1 MRNLLIQFG
10 IIVLILVVLTRW
22 EAIVRWFRQLQESLF
37 NGNRHQAQAP
47 KPLRDDTFGKRYA
60 AYAEEVSALSLEEA
74 RQRAEPILAD
84 SRFWRCT
91 PADESTPSRVQE
103 LGKSLCDLFT
113 RFAVIEETYGE
124 ARLSR
129 EEIASYEWRGRDVLP
144 FGEKAEPHHH
154 RYLRIGSDPDGNPVV
169 TRAGEEAVY
178 VVYKPLTSGG
188 KPWSASY
195 ASVYHWI
202 LIRHFYQTEQPDNVR

>member
-1 MRNLLIQFG
+1 MRNLLVQLGF
-10 IIVLILVVLTRW
+10 VLLILLIFTQW
-22 EAIVRWFRQLQESLF
+22 NALVRWFRQLQDFLF
-37 NGNRHQAQAP
+37 GGDRHQTLAP
-47 KPLRDDTFGKRYA
+47 KPPVNDAFGKRYA
-60 AYAEEVSALSLEEA
+60 AYAEEVSALSLQEA
-74 RQRAEPILAD
+74 RQRAEPILANP
-84 SRFWRCT
+84 RFWRST
-91 PADESTPSRVQE
+91 PADDNASSRVRE

-113 RFAVIEETYGE
+113 RFAVIEETYGG

-129 EEIASYEWRGRDVLP
+129 EEIEAYEWRGRDVLP
-144 FGEKAEPHHH
+144 FGERSGPQNR
-154 RYLRIGSDPDGNPVV
+154 RYFRIGSDPDGNPVV

-202 LIRHFYQTEQPDNVR
+202 LIRYFYQTEQPG